1 MTDFS
6 GLNTFGKHQNTKQQN
21 IQQRS
26 FKEVLMFRIIPL
38 KKSSHCEWRLL
49 SAASC
54 RTNKKQTS
62 CGCRFESCNTKLH
75 YNMFLKKQSKRQI
88 QNQNTHRP
96 GFPAPAGLWHSG
108 SCFFSNQLYTVMSSA
123 SLWTRSTVQSS
134 SQTEP
139 ARTRCLSEP
148 GRGQRGGG
156 GGAVSLWYGRRPV
169 HVHGLRHKQQLTQHL
184 LDEITLKKASHYSE
198 TLSYSLKWL
207 TGFSF

>member
-1 MTDFS
+1 MSDGYS
-6 GLNTFGKHQNTKQQN
+6 
-21 IQQRS
+21 
-26 FKEVLMFRIIPL
+26 
-38 KKSSHCEWRLL
+38 LL
-49 SAASC
+49 PPAGQIK
-54 RTNKKQTS
+54 N
-62 CGCRFESCNTKLH
+62 KLH
-75 YNMFLKKQSKRQI
+75 VAADLSLVTQSYTTTCFLVVKLKKQSKRQI

-169 HVHGLRHKQQLTQHL
+169 HVHRLRHKHTTDSAPFRWNHFKEGFTLFWDFELFFKMTNRIFFLTP
-184 LDEITLKKASHYSE
+184 SHEMSSHCYSSG
-198 TLSYSLKWL
+198 T
-207 TGFSF
+207 

>member
-1 MTDFS
+1 MSDGYS
-6 GLNTFGKHQNTKQQN
+6 LLPPAGQ
-21 IQQRS
+21 I
-26 FKEVLMFRIIPL
+26 
-38 KKSSHCEWRLL
+38 KS
-49 SAASC
+49 
-54 RTNKKQTS
+54 
-62 CGCRFESCNTKLH
+62 KLH
-75 YNMFLKKQSKRQI
+75 VAADLSLVTQSYTTTCFLVVKLKKQSKRQI

-169 HVHGLRHKQQLTQHL
+169 HVHRLRHKQQLTQHL
-184 LDEITLKKASHYSE
+184 WDEITLKKASHYSE

>member
-1 MTDFS
+1 MSDGYS
-6 GLNTFGKHQNTKQQN
+6 
-21 IQQRS
+21 
-26 FKEVLMFRIIPL
+26 
-38 KKSSHCEWRLL
+38 LL
-49 SAASC
+49 PPAGQIK
-54 RTNKKQTS
+54 N
-62 CGCRFESCNTKLH
+62 KLH
-75 YNMFLKKQSKRQI
+75 VAADLSLVTQSYTTTCFLVVKLKKQSKRQI

-148 GRGQRGGG
+148 GRRQRGGG

-169 HVHGLRHKQQLTQHL
+169 HVHRLRHKQQLTQHL

>member
-1 MTDFS
+1 MSDGYS
-6 GLNTFGKHQNTKQQN
+6 LLPPAGQ
-21 IQQRS
+21 I
-26 FKEVLMFRIIPL
+26 
-38 KKSSHCEWRLL
+38 KS
-49 SAASC
+49 
-54 RTNKKQTS
+54 
-62 CGCRFESCNTKLH
+62 KLH
-75 YNMFLKKQSKRQI
+75 VAADLSLVTQSYTTTCFLVVKLKKQSKRQI

-156 GGAVSLWYGRRPV
+156 GGRSHSGMDGGQSTSTDWDTNNNWLSTFEMKSL
-169 HVHGLRHKQQLTQHL
+169 
-184 LDEITLKKASHYSE
+184 
-198 TLSYSLKWL
+198 
-207 TGFSF
+207 

>member
-1 MTDFS
+1 MSDGYS
-6 GLNTFGKHQNTKQQN
+6 
-21 IQQRS
+21 
-26 FKEVLMFRIIPL
+26 
-38 KKSSHCEWRLL
+38 LL
-49 SAASC
+49 PPAGQIK
-54 RTNKKQTS
+54 N
-62 CGCRFESCNTKLH
+62 KLH
-75 YNMFLKKQSKRQI
+75 VAADLSLVTQSYTTTCFLVVKLKKQSKRQI

-169 HVHGLRHKQQLTQHL
+169 HVHRLRHKQQLTQHL

-198 TLSYSLKWL
+198 TLSYFLFNSLTWNEL
-207 TGFSF
+207 SLLQLWDIICSWAADELLR

>member
-1 MTDFS
+1 MSDGYS
-6 GLNTFGKHQNTKQQN
+6 
-21 IQQRS
+21 
-26 FKEVLMFRIIPL
+26 
-38 KKSSHCEWRLL
+38 LL
-49 SAASC
+49 PPAGQIK
-54 RTNKKQTS
+54 N
-62 CGCRFESCNTKLH
+62 KLH
-75 YNMFLKKQSKRQI
+75 VAADLSLVTQSYTTTCFLVVKLKKQSKRQI

-123 SLWTRSTVQSS
+123 SRWTRSTVQSS

-169 HVHGLRHKQQLTQHL
+169 HVHRLRHKQQLTQHL

>member
-1 MTDFS
+1 MTVTLCCLLQDK
-6 GLNTFGKHQNTKQQN
+6 LLQT
-21 IQQRS
+21 I
-26 FKEVLMFRIIPL
+26 
-38 KKSSHCEWRLL
+38 KS
-49 SAASC
+49 
-54 RTNKKQTS
+54 
-62 CGCRFESCNTKLH
+62 KLH
-75 YNMFLKKQSKRQI
+75 VAADLSLVTQSYTTTCFLVVKLKKQSKRQI

-169 HVHGLRHKQQLTQHL
+169 HVHRLRHKHTTDSAPLRWNHFKEGFTLFWDFELFFKMTNRIFFLTP
-184 LDEITLKKASHYSE
+184 SHEMSSHCYSSG
-198 TLSYSLKWL
+198 T
-207 TGFSF
+207 

>member
-1 MTDFS
+1 
-6 GLNTFGKHQNTKQQN
+6 
-21 IQQRS
+21 
-26 FKEVLMFRIIPL
+26 MFRIIPL

-169 HVHGLRHKQQLTQHL
+169 HVHRLRHKQQLTQHL

-198 TLSYSLKWL
+198 TLSYFLFNSLTWNEL
-207 TGFSF
+207 SLLQLWDIICSWAADDLLR

>member
-1 MTDFS
+1 MSDGYS
-6 GLNTFGKHQNTKQQN
+6 LLPPAGQ
-21 IQQRS
+21 I
-26 FKEVLMFRIIPL
+26 
-38 KKSSHCEWRLL
+38 KS
-49 SAASC
+49 
-54 RTNKKQTS
+54 
-62 CGCRFESCNTKLH
+62 KLH
-75 YNMFLKKQSKRQI
+75 VAADLSLVTQSYTTTCFLVVKLKKQSKRQI

-148 GRGQRGGG
+148 GRRQRGGG

-169 HVHGLRHKQQLTQHL
+169 HVHRLRHKHTTDSAPLRWNHFKEGFTLFWDFELFFKMTNRLFFLTP
-184 LDEITLKKASHYSE
+184 SHEMSSHCYSSG
-198 TLSYSLKWL
+198 T
-207 TGFSF
+207 

>member
-1 MTDFS
+1 MSDGYS
-6 GLNTFGKHQNTKQQN
+6 
-21 IQQRS
+21 
-26 FKEVLMFRIIPL
+26 
-38 KKSSHCEWRLL
+38 LL
-49 SAASC
+49 PPAGQIK
-54 RTNKKQTS
+54 N
-62 CGCRFESCNTKLH
+62 KLH
-75 YNMFLKKQSKRQI
+75 VAADLSLVTQSYTTTCFLVVKLKKQSKRQI

-123 SLWTRSTVQSS
+123 SRWTRSTVQSS

-156 GGAVSLWYGRRPV
+156 GAAPSLWYGRRPV
-169 HVHGLRHKQQLTQHL
+169 HVHRLRHKQQLTQHL

>member
-1 MTDFS
+1 MSDGYS
-6 GLNTFGKHQNTKQQN
+6 LLPPAGQ
-21 IQQRS
+21 I
-26 FKEVLMFRIIPL
+26 
-38 KKSSHCEWRLL
+38 KS
-49 SAASC
+49 
-54 RTNKKQTS
+54 
-62 CGCRFESCNTKLH
+62 KLH
-75 YNMFLKKQSKRQI
+75 VAADLSLVTQSYTTTCFLVVKLKKQSKRQI

-169 HVHGLRHKQQLTQHL
+169 HVHRLRHKQQLTQHL